1 MIALLAITLASM
13 PIKSLNK
20 EWDEMDP
27 NMTIPANVHDILPQ
41 NKAVDLEPQS
51 DFDHQTRHR
60 TVDRHEDEA
69 AIGMAGSS
77 LENRG
82 PKKSGEAVH
91 VESV

>member
-1 MIALLAITLASM
+1 MIVLLAITLASM

-27 NMTIPANVHDILPQ
+27 NMTIPANVHDLLPQ

-60 TVDRHEDEA
+60 NVDQHNDEA
-69 AIGMAGSS
+69 AIGIASSS
-77 LENRG
+77 LGHPG
-82 PKKSGEAVH
+82 PQKGGAAMH